1 MSPKSCAADVVA
13 GFTSAS
19 LAGFALSGL
28 IVDRLTIQALN
39 YDTGYRDGIA
49 AGIEALKQI
58 IRDLD
63 EEFEDN
69 G

>member
-1 MSPKSCAADVVA
+1 MAA

-19 LAGFALSGL
+19 LADSALSGQ
-28 IVDRLTIQALN
+28 IVDKLTIAALN
-39 YDTGYRDGIA
+39 YDTGYRDGLA

-63 EEFEDN
+63 EEFEN
-69 G
+69 HE

>member
-1 MSPKSCAADVVA
+1 VNQRLCDADAVA

-19 LAGFALSGL
+19 LAGSALNGQV
-28 IVDRLTIQALN
+28 VDKLTMAALN

-58 IRDLD
+58 IKDLD
-63 EEFEDN
+63 EEYEDE
-69 G
+69 

>member
-1 MSPKSCAADVVA
+1 MNQRLCDAGVGL

-19 LAGFALSGL
+19 LAGSALNGQV
-28 IVDRLTIQALN
+28 VDKLTMAALN

-58 IRDLD
+58 IKDLD
-63 EEFEDN
+63 EEYEDE
-69 G
+69 

>member
-1 MSPKSCAADVVA
+1 VDKLTAA
-13 GFTSAS
+13 
-19 LAGFALSGL
+19 
-28 IVDRLTIQALN
+28 ALN
-39 YDTGYRDGIA
+39 YDTGYRDGLA

-63 EEFEDN
+63 EEFDDN

>member
-1 MSPKSCAADVVA
+1 VA
-13 GFTSAS
+13 RGITLAS
-19 LAGFALSGL
+19 LAGSALNGR

-58 IRDLD
+58 IKDLD
-63 EEFEDN
+63 EEYEDE
-69 G
+69 

>member
-1 MSPKSCAADVVA
+1 VVP

-19 LAGFALSGL
+19 LAGSALNGQV
-28 IVDRLTIQALN
+28 VDKLTMAALN

-58 IRDLD
+58 IKDLD
-63 EEFEDN
+63 EEYEDE
-69 G
+69 

>member
-1 MSPKSCAADVVA
+1 MDKLTAA
-13 GFTSAS
+13 
-19 LAGFALSGL
+19 
-28 IVDRLTIQALN
+28 ALN
-39 YDTGYRDGIA
+39 YDTGYRDGLA

-63 EEFEDN
+63 EEFDDN